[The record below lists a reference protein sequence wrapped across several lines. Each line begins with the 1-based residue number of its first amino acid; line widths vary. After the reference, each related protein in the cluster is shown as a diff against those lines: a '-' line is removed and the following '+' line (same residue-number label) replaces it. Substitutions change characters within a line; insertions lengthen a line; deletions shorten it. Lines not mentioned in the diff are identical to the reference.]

1 MKIKS
6 SGGTKAS
13 VKGAS
18 TKLNKRDAALR
29 AAGTSSKPQ
38 LVPEP
43 AKLGEGQRR
52 VRLALLLTTGDVR

>member
-6 SGGTKAS
+6 AGGTKAS

-38 LVPEP
+38 PVPEP
-43 AKLGEGQRR
+43 PRYGEGRL
-52 VRLALLLTTGDVR
+52 VRNRGPF